1 MTDAKKVLVAVFV
14 ALWAGIVIFSPKIPH
29 DPAWT
34 SKQAFETLAAAR
46 TEFCRAI
53 YVKGECPRVGNTAKY
68 RIVNTV
74 IFLAHEAPPLE
85 SVASVLEQQGW
96 VLTDKSNV
104 RRTVFC
110 RGAYSAAY
118 TTSAER
124 VWVEFSSGESVCL
137 HHATAREPASQ

>member
-14 ALWAGIVIFSPKIPH
+14 ALWVGIVFFSPKIPH

-34 SKQAFETLAAAR
+34 SKQSFETLAAAR
-46 TEFCRAI
+46 KEFCRAI
-53 YVKGECPRVGNTAKY
+53 YVKGECPRVGDTAKY

-74 IFLAHEAPPLE
+74 IFMAHEAPPLE
-85 SVASVLEQQGW
+85 SVASALERQGW
-96 VLTDKSNV
+96 VLTDKSDV

-110 RGAYSAAY
+110 RGGFSAAY

-124 VWVEFSSGESVCL
+124 VWVEFSSGELVCL
-137 HHATAREPASQ
+137 K